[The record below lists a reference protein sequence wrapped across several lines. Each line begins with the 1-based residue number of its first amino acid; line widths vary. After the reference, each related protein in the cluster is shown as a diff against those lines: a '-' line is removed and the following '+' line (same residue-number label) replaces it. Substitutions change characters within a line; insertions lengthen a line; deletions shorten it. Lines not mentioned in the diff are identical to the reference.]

1 MLTIFAV
8 IAGGI
13 ILGRILCNRNLSYL
27 PRIITFIIWALL
39 LLLGIEVGSNPEV
52 IKGIGTLGLTAFLI
66 FLFSVAGSII
76 ASWLL
81 WCIIRRTSP
90 TKKSV

>member
-13 ILGRILCNRNLSYL
+13 ILGRILCNRNLSFL

-66 FLFSVAGSII
+66 FLFS
-76 ASWLL
+76 
-81 WCIIRRTSP
+81 
-90 TKKSV
+90 KSVPKCRHKRNVPSCRAWDTMVAT

>member
-13 ILGRILCNRNLSYL
+13 ILGRILCNRNLSFL

-39 LLLGIEVGSNPEV
+39 LLLGIEVGSNPGY
-52 IKGIGTLGLTAFLI
+52 KRNRDTWADCFSD
-66 FLFSVAGSII
+66 FSFSVAGSII

-81 WCIIRRTSP
+81 WYIIRRTSP

>member
-13 ILGRILCNRNLSYL
+13 ILGRILCNRNLSFFFFL
-27 PRIITFIIWALL
+27 ITFIIWALL

-90 TKKSV
+90 TKKSL